1 MAAGSV
7 QAGGTLQQGGG
18 GVSCVTGPGAG
29 HHHPDTFIVIR
40 PDNFTHR
47 DKSRDKEETCYV
59 MYCRLTII
67 YSNPSNSS
75 SEKGCEIM

>member
-47 DKSRDKEETCYV
+47 DKSRDHVTLIVTRKKRV
-59 MYCRLTII
+59 MLCIVD
-67 YSNPSNSS
+67 
-75 SEKGCEIM
+75 